1 MHILDEAALLDSIL
15 NAEAIEVHFQPIV
28 NIAAGRI
35 HGYEALSR
43 GPASSP
49 LHTPFHLFGAAE
61 RNARLSELETLC
73 RSAAIQ
79 QFSQRQL
86 PGKLFINIS
95 PKALLDPD
103 YPKGQTLRIAQQL
116 GYSPSQIVIELSEQY
131 PAEDIDLLKSCLDHY
146 RNQGF
151 QVALDDLGAGYS
163 GLRLWSELA
172 PDYVKIDRHFIDRID
187 QFPVKQEFVR
197 SIVELCQSLTCKV
210 IAEGIE
216 TDAELAI
223 LRRLGISLC
232 QGFLLGR
239 PATHP
244 APTIQLQNHHAPL
257 LQQPRYNE
265 SAECL
270 CEISETLPPT
280 TRLKALSQHFM
291 QRPALQA
298 VAVIDGDKAL
308 GLVYRQSLL
317 ELFSTPYGRAL
328 HENHPI
334 TNIMDADVLMVE
346 ASEPLSHVSYQ
357 LTSDDNR
364 YIAQQF
370 IILRHGKFLGI
381 GHTRDLLQ
389 RITEQR
395 IQTARHANPLTE
407 LPGNVPI
414 QQELQR
420 LANSQTPFYLAY
432 FDLNNFKPYNDV
444 YGFAKGDE
452 VIRDTANLLRR
463 FGLQQFIGH
472 VGGDD
477 FVMIGT
483 AERMVEDCQRILHEF
498 ERLKQRYF
506 LDEHWQQQQF
516 SAKDRQG
523 QQCLHGL
530 VSLSVGILPPE
541 LTFGA
546 DETQLSTLSAYAK
559 KQAKLTQSGFCL
571 LQQPTLA
578 ARQIA

>member
-1 MHILDEAALLDSIL
+1 MHSF
-15 NAEAIEVHFQPIV
+15 AEAQVLGRILSTEAINVHFQPIV

-43 GPASSP
+43 GPTDSI
-49 LHTPFHLFGAAE
+49 LHKPYHLFGAAE
-61 RNARLSELETLC
+61 RQGRLSELETLC
-73 RSAAIQ
+73 RSASIQ
-79 QFSQRQL
+79 QFKQRQL

-103 YPKGQTLRIAQQL
+103 YPKGQTLRLAQQL
-116 GYSPSQIVIELSEQY
+116 GYAPEQIVIELSEQY

-146 RNQGF
+146 RSQGF

-216 TDAELAI
+216 TEAELMI
-223 LRRLGISLC
+223 LQRLGISLC
-232 QGFLLGR
+232 QGFLLGK
-239 PATHP
+239 PSAHP
-244 APTIQLQNHHAPL
+244 LTSLQYQVKHAPK
-257 LQQPRYNE
+257 LQQPRFSE

-270 CEISETLPPT
+270 CELSDTLPPN
-280 TRLKALSQHFM
+280 TRLKQLSQHFM

-298 VAVIDGDKAL
+298 VAVIDNDNAL

-328 HENHPI
+328 HENHPL
-334 TNIMDADVLMVE
+334 TEIMDANVLMVE
-346 ASEPLSHVSYQ
+346 ACTPLSQVSHQ
-357 LTSDDNR
+357 LTADDNR
-364 YIAQQF
+364 LIAQQF
-370 IILRHGKFLGI
+370 IILRQGKFLGI

-420 LANSQTPFYLAY
+420 LAHSNTPFYLAY

-444 YGFAKGDE
+444 YGFAKGDD
-452 VIRDTANLLRR
+452 VIRETANLLR
-463 FGLQQFIGH
+463 QSASQPFIGH

-477 FVMIGT
+477 FVMIAT
-483 AERMVEDCQRILHEF
+483 EAEMVNQCQQVLSQF
-498 ERLKQRYF
+498 EQVKPRF
-506 LDEHWQQQQF
+506 FSAEHWQQQHF

-523 QQCLHGL
+523 QQCVYGL

-541 LTFGA
+541 LTLGA
-546 DETQLSTLSAYAK
+546 TEAQLSSLSAFAK
-559 KQAKLTQSGFCL
+559 KQAKLSPDGFCL
-571 LQQPTLA
+571 LQHTLES
-578 ARQIA
+578 RHIA